1 MFGFVYIFTSRS
13 GLLSWVE
20 NKTEFFTE
28 TKNFKQLNRWFTLSV
43 QQVIIS
49 YYDYI
54 LNIKLLTFVAY
65 LRHGYILYARGM
77 RVDLFH
83 RWSYLQPCVRCGCPQ
98 WHRGVNGSRDVTCHD
113 IWSHWPIFCTPVAFN
128 EHFNLTKPLYWL
140 YHFIFQIRSSSS
152 FPFLKDIWLIAEQC
166 SFCLWCDELYRET
179 GEWSGCCSDPAIQS
193 LVRTF
198 YKNSKG
204 VQKTLISS
212 LIWYFK
218 KILMYAIVML

>member
-13 GLLSWVE
+13 GLLSWVK

-77 RVDLFH
+77 CVDLFH
-83 RWSYLQPCVRCGCPQ
+83 RWSYLQPCVRCGCPE

-152 FPFLKDIWLIAEQC
+152 FPFLKDIWLSNYVHCRAVQRL
-166 SFCLWCDELYRET
+166 FMVRWALQRNWRMVWLLF
-179 GEWSGCCSDPAIQS
+179 WSSD
-193 LVRTF
+193 T
-198 YKNSKG
+198 
-204 VQKTLISS
+204 TLGTNF
-212 LIWYFK
+212 LHK
-218 KILMYAIVML
+218 